1 MRMRELINLLD
12 TILTEA
18 TLSKYSPGKMLLV
31 SDAKA
36 GKPIAD
42 ALRQQGVDPSGP
54 MELLD
59 FQKATINMKKVAGK
73 VGIHKPGKI
82 SYAFKN
88 SKGQIWIAYGEP
100 AMVHYHGPAS
110 NKEDDVGKIS
120 NRGDVAEGI
129 LGAAMFAKF
138 IKREAESIGVVTV
151 QDVVG
156 VLGTLKPIG
165 NDYYQ
170 VQVKDADNRHA
181 DTITLSVQLKT
192 VPYQDLLDPAKRPLL
207 AKEFSSAIGYVN
219 SAMAERYSKFFYLN
233 GKADEI
239 AVVSDGKAGEGEAKP
254 DVWVIV
260 KDPQGNPRKL
270 KLNVSLKTKGIGQ
283 FAQVGGATVSSMR
296 ELWAYFG
303 INIDEQ
309 EFIKKYETDSK
320 KDQQKA
326 LSFLYGRIAEVL
338 AEKLADDDIDAEVRF
353 VDQLSK
359 AIQYFATMDEKGVE
373 LVDFDKGGF
382 KILRFNKLR
391 QQLRNTNLTASFVP
405 PRTADGKPELAVHE
419 VGNPKNV
426 LIAVRSKIENLISKK
441 TGEPYIYWRNIIEKG
456 PLLEK
461 ITTVQQKSWKELEHP
476 HPKDIAAQ
484 LGAPAPAP
492 RTKRTATPSAPRQ
505 RR

>member
-1 MRMRELINLLD
+1 MRNLINL
-12 TILTEA
+12 IESIVTEA
-18 TLSKYSPGKMLLV
+18 TLSKYGPGKMLMI
-31 SDAKA
+31 SDSQA
-36 GKPIAD
+36 GQPLID
-42 ALRQQGVDPSGP
+42 ALRQQGVDPTGP

-59 FQKATINMKKVAGK
+59 ANKALANPKKVAGT
-73 VGIHKPGKI
+73 VGKNKPGVVV
-82 SYAFKN
+82 YAFKN
-88 SKGQIWIAYGEP
+88 NKGQIWASYGNP
-100 AMVHYHGPAS
+100 AMVHYHGPS
-110 NKEDDVGKIS
+110 TDKPDEVGKIS

-138 IKREAESIGVVTV
+138 TKREGGTDIGTVTV
-151 QDVVG
+151 QDVVR
-156 VLGTLKPIG
+156 VLGTLKPVG

-192 VPYQDLLDPAKRPLL
+192 VPYQDLLDPAKRHLL

-219 SAMAERYSKFFYLN
+219 SAMAERYSRFFYLN

-239 AVVSDGKAGEGEAKP
+239 AVVADGKAGEGEAKP

-283 FAQVGGATVSSMR
+283 FAQVGGTSVSSMR

-303 INIDEQ
+303 INVDEQ
-309 EFIKKYETDSK
+309 EFIKQYENDSK
-320 KDQQKA
+320 QDQQKA
-326 LSFLYGRIAEVL
+326 LAFLYGKIAEVL
-338 AEKLADDDIDAEVRF
+338 AAKLEGDDINAEVRF

-359 AIQYFATMDEKGVE
+359 AITYFATMDEKGVE
-373 LVDFDKGGF
+373 LVDFDAGGF

-391 QQLRNTNLTASFVP
+391 QQLRNTNLTASFIA
-405 PRTADGKPELAVHE
+405 PRTADGKPEIAVHE

-426 LIAVRSKIENLISKK
+426 LVAVRAKIENKISQR
-441 TGEPYIYWRNIIEKG
+441 TGEKYIYWRNIIEKG

-476 HPKDIAAQ
+476 NPKDIAAQ
-484 LGAPAPAP
+484 LGASAP
-492 RTKRTATPSAPRQ
+492 RARRTAPESPRQ
-505 RR
+505 RRK